1 MKKQQLIRTNGN
13 ALSAM
18 LKKHR
23 TQCPDWRE
31 GRGGT
36 WNGNRP
42 LMSLTGIKDE
52 LGGGGGLEDLQ
63 SEDIRVMGF
72 EQAATILDDITAL
85 AQRVRENAVGKSG
98 LTQMP

>member
-1 MKKQQLIRTNGN
+1 
-13 ALSAM
+13 
-18 LKKHR
+18 
-23 TQCPDWRE
+23 
-31 GRGGT
+31 
-36 WNGNRP
+36 
-42 LMSLTGIKDE
+42 MSLTGIKDE
-52 LGGGGGLEDLQ
+52 LGGGVGLEDLQ